1 MAVVFLIVSKMVIY
15 VEESLGNGR
24 TISEAKLTASS
35 AKDRTQPS
43 LPAVGWK
50 RSFDETLDQYA
61 SELITSPPIR
71 LPKAL

>member
-43 LPAVGWK
+43 LPAVDGSEALTKPWINTR
-50 RSFDETLDQYA
+50 RS
-61 SELITSPPIR
+61 
-71 LPKAL
+71 

>member
-43 LPAVGWK
+43 LPAVDG
-50 RSFDETLDQYA
+50 
-61 SELITSPPIR
+61 SE
-71 LPKAL
+71 ALT